1 VYYCFGH
8 LPSLF
13 VKKTPMLKW
22 SMGMIYIIMMAGLS
36 MLTLYCVF
44 LAIKGVIEDDTK
56 KEAAVKTAEQIAE
69 ELE

>member
-1 VYYCFGH
+1 LLVQ
-8 LPSLF
+8 
-13 VKKTPMLKW
+13 KTPMLKW